1 MEHKSLTPQHSAF
14 CTVFCCLSFELF
26 TLNTFRLKV
35 FKNFAVNGFTL
46 YDHNALSTL
55 EVKSSAMF
63 VISCVLDS
71 PVCVILLQISP
82 ALHLCTLVDAGT
94 FS

>member
-35 FKNFAVNGFTL
+35 FKNFAVTGFTL

-71 PVCVILLQISP
+71 PGGKYV
-82 ALHLCTLVDAGT
+82 
-94 FS
+94 